1 MDYVKNFT
9 ANDREMTK
17 SVIGAISELDTPLT
31 PSREGLKGLS
41 SYYSKVRHEDL
52 VKEREEVLNTSEEDI
67 RALVPLIEAV
77 LSDKLICAIGNEDLI
92 EKDKELFKEVKHLY
106 KD

>member
-1 MDYVKNFT
+1 LLK
-9 ANDREMTK
+9 
-17 SVIGAISELDTPLT
+17 VIVGFDA
-31 PSREGLKGLS
+31 
-41 SYYSKVRHEDL
+41 
-52 VKEREEVLNTSEEDI
+52 EVLNTSEEDI

>member
-17 SVIGAISELDTPLT
+17 SVIGAISEMDTPLT
-31 PSREGLKGLS
+31 PSREGLKGLI
-41 SYYSKVRHEDL
+41 SYFSKVRHEDL

-92 EKDKELFKEVKHLY
+92 ERDKELFKEIKHLY

>member
-1 MDYVKNFT
+1 M
-9 ANDREMTK
+9 
-17 SVIGAISELDTPLT
+17 
-31 PSREGLKGLS
+31 
-41 SYYSKVRHEDL
+41 
-52 VKEREEVLNTSEEDI
+52 NTSEEDI